1 MESGQFLRNCD
12 NCGKQIALGDEAWQ
26 IRRIMTVSNPAMSVE
41 PILTFCSKRCL
52 KDYVAKA
59 I

>member
-1 MESGQFLRNCD
+1 MRSGQLLRNCD

-26 IRRIMTVSNPAMSVE
+26 IQRIITVSDPVMSAE
-41 PILTFCSKRCL
+41 PVLTFCSRQCL